1 MVGLI
6 NLEKENPKPFQE
18 SSEMIKLKTETGT
31 EIEIE
36 CDDIDVP
43 LITIKR
49 TERKFQKNTD
59 YLSSSN
65 SKINR
70 DKNENRNKNNAANKN
85 ESSLYLCKKIEIK
98 INESSSTTTEN
109 LLRSAVQ
116 DSAYGNVQNLFLEDP
131 DSDVNKKVSKAYY
144 NQSPAFFYSCPFL
157 FYRYVLLLFTVAHLS
172 LSLSL
177 SLCLSLSL
185 SLSFSFFISFSM
197 YLNTILPPSSLLIPL
212 PSQLLLS
219 ADHTSESS
227 IIFRRVGHSLL
238 LKSAIGGN
246 YLYASPEVD
255 YEIETVVLILGKKH

>member
-18 SSEMIKLKTETGT
+18 SSEMIKLKTETET

-116 DSAYGNVQNLFLEDP
+116 DSAYGNEQNLFLEDP

-172 LSLSL
+172 LPLSLPLSLSL
-177 SLCLSLSL
+177 SLSLFLSLSLSL
-185 SLSFSFFISFSM
+185 SLSFSLSLS
-197 YLNTILPPSSLLIPL
+197 LSPSLSLSLPLL
-212 PSQLLLS
+212 
-219 ADHTSESS
+219 
-227 IIFRRVGHSLL
+227 F
-238 LKSAIGGN
+238 
-246 YLYASPEVD
+246 
-255 YEIETVVLILGKKH
+255 